1 MKIVNHNNLTLTEAY
16 KNELENYNPLD
27 FDNLDDYN
35 SIHVGE
41 LYNNYVY
48 GLGALVESPCP
59 YDRFGEY
66 NFLNV
71 DFDPIPEIPE
81 GRNRNFKDITNQR
94 AVDIWNM
101 DKPVRVWYSGG
112 IDSSTALSALITWKQ
127 PHHELSVWMSEASK
141 DENPTMFDK
150 IKNMDLTIEW
160 SNKETIFFTKEHW
173 DGSSIN
179 VTGECG
185 DPMYGTFVIENH
197 IEEINDHWTKTMDF
211 EDVNYVYR
219 DSNHHSK
226 FMQFCEDYIKRCP
239 FEIKN
244 TFDFT
249 WWLAFTLKWQWI
261 DRRLFGNL
269 PDPSGYKNMLS
280 FFNTPEYQI
289 WSMTNHDLKHQG
301 TYKTYKWPSKQYIYD
316 FNPDSNY
323 LMNKTK
329 EKSFPKTVGSHSALN
344 SWHKNRVVFS
354 DGSFYPVLFDIIP
367 SDISIWDLFDKSLC
381 DKYKGMEI
389 SHV

>member
-35 SIHVGE
+35 SIHIGE

-211 EDVNYVYR
+211 DDVNYVYR

-226 FMQFCEDYIKRCP
+226 FMQFCEDYIKKCP

-354 DGSFYPVLFDIIP
+354 DGSFYPVFFDIIP

>member
-1 MKIVNHNNLTLTEAY
+1 MKIINHNNFTLTKDY
-16 KNELENYNPLD
+16 KSELKNYNPLD
-27 FDNLDDYN
+27 LEDYD
-35 SIHVGE
+35 SLHIGE

-48 GLGALVESPCP
+48 GLGALVECPAP

-81 GRNRNFKDITNQR
+81 GWNRNFKDITNQR

-127 PHHELSVWMSEASK
+127 PHHELTVWMSKQSVE
-141 DENPTMFDK
+141 ENPTMFDK
-150 IKNMDLTIEW
+150 IKNMDLNIQWAE
-160 SNKETIFFTKEHW
+160 KETLFYTKEHW
-173 DGSSIN
+173 DGSSVNI
-179 VTGECG
+179 TGECG

-197 IEEINDHWTKTMDF
+197 IEEINDHWTKTIDF
-211 EDVNYVYR
+211 DDVNYVYR

-316 FNPDSNY
+316 FNPDSSY

-329 EKSFPKTVGSHSALN
+329 EKSLPKTVGSHAKK
-344 SWHKNRVVFS
+344 SWHRNRIIFT
-354 DGSFYPVLFDIIP
+354 DGTYYPVNSDIIP
-367 SDISIWDLFDKSLC
+367 SDILTWDLFNKSLC

-389 SHV
+389 THV